1 MAYSLNSMNLTMS
14 IIQIY
19 RRSPKIMLI
28 RNHSSLTNR
37 LRLIVNTSIIKQVSK
52 NAKIRVHYFGNHFYM
67 FRAKSLFSAC
77 QISKCFLRTSTAL
90 NKFDSENEDDDF
102 DNLSELVD
110 LEHHSAMLQQ
120 YHLEALNTQQL
131 LVIQPVMKNRNLSQ
145 HKNRDDLMMAETVGL
160 VDTLGWTV
168 LDKTIIEVEPQRRS
182 KYFFSGRQL
191 RELRERIESLEAPKN
206 SSEFKVTDNKNFVK
220 DDKLEQSEA
229 SSSYVSAV
237 FVSTF
242 RLSSRQRLLI
252 EQNLGKTVLD
262 RYNVVLQIFKR
273 HAKSKEAKL
282 QSELAEMPYLKSRL
296 LGDYEI
302 ELESKYDPS
311 LRKGE
316 KFFSTRRLVLSRR
329 EKHLRNEIDK
339 VRLHRE
345 TLRKNRT
352 KLEFPTVAIVGYT
365 NAGKTS
371 LIKALTGKEKLR
383 PRDQLFA
390 TLDVTVHA
398 CKLPSK
404 LNILLI
410 DTVGFISDIPT
421 DLIACFNA
429 TLEDAALADVLIHV
443 RDVSNP
449 DNSSQDAEVKRTLRQ
464 LNLPSRLLPS
474 ESPVHSNTGKVDGSD
489 VITVANKIDLIDS
502 KYWTQI
508 KAEGMIPVSCHK
520 GYGLDYLLC
529 QIENAIFAATGR
541 RKMTF
546 KVSNVTGIEEYN
558 WLRSN
563 TSVYNVVTDPENED
577 YWLINTI
584 VKQYDVD
591 RFEKQFL
598 C

>member
-1 MAYSLNSMNLTMS
+1 MANSLNSMNLTMS

-19 RRSPKIMLI
+19 RRNLKIVLI

-37 LRLIVNTSIIKQVSK
+37 LKHIVDTSMINQVSK
-52 NAKIRVHYFGNHFYM
+52 KTQITLHCFGNHLNM
-67 FRAKSLFSAC
+67 FRAKSLFSEW
-77 QISKCFLRTSTAL
+77 QVSKCFLRTSTAL
-90 NKFDSENEDDDF
+90 NKFDSDNEDDDF
-102 DNLSELVD
+102 DNLSDLVD
-110 LEHHSAMLQQ
+110 LQHHSAMLQQ
-120 YHLEALNTQQL
+120 YHLETLNTQQL
-131 LVIQPVMKNRNLSQ
+131 MVIQPVMKNRKLS
-145 HKNRDDLMMAETVGL
+145 HENRDDLMMEETVGL

-191 RELRERIESLEAPKN
+191 WELKARIENLEAPKN
-206 SSEFKVTDNKNFVK
+206 SSDFKVTDNKHFVK
-220 DDKLEQSEA
+220 DDKLQQSEP
-229 SSSYVSAV
+229 SSIYVSAV
-237 FVSTF
+237 FISTF
-242 RLSSRQRLLI
+242 RLSSRQRMVI
-252 EQNLGKTVLD
+252 EQVLGKTVLD

-339 VRLHRE
+339 IRLHRE
-345 TLRKNRT
+345 ILRKNRT

-398 CKLPSK
+398 CRLPSK
-404 LNILLI
+404 LDILLI

-474 ESPVHSNTGKVDGSD
+474 ENIVHSNTGKVDGSD
-489 VITVANKIDLIDS
+489 VITVANKIDLIDT

-563 TSVYNVVTDPENED
+563 TSVYDVVTDPENED

-584 VKQYDVD
+584 VKQHDVD